1 MTVHVSPDELLSLV
15 FDATELSAAAARHLA
30 TCAHCRRQE
39 AELRLLATD
48 LTIARLSEPGPAA
61 LARYQAL
68 FDQVQQQ
75 PAPLQRL
82 VNRLRAVL
90 TWDSRQ
96 QPLLQGVRS
105 GGTTAYRQLYAADD
119 VELELMVEPNGTL
132 RRVEGDLIADAD
144 GGHAAPALV
153 ELLDRQG
160 APVYSVETD
169 ADGIFRFEGVQ
180 PGRYQAVITRAYAA
194 PVEVETLEIV

>member
-15 FDATELSAAAARHLA
+15 FDAAELSAAAASHLA
-30 TCAHCRRQE
+30 ICAECRQQE
-39 AELRLLATD
+39 AELRLLAMD
-48 LTIARLSEPGPAA
+48 LTIARLSEPSPES
-61 LARYQAL
+61 LTRYQAL

-75 PAPLQRL
+75 PAPLQRF

-105 GGTTAYRQLYAADD
+105 GGATAYRQLFTADE
-119 VELELMVEPNGTL
+119 VELELMVEPIGSL
-132 RRVEGDLIADAD
+132 RRVEGDLIVDTEA
-144 GGHAAPALV
+144 GIGAPALV
-153 ELLDRQG
+153 ELLDRHG

-169 ADGIFRFEGVQ
+169 ADGIFRFEGVH

-194 PVEVETLEIV
+194 PVEIETLEIV

>member
-15 FDATELSAAAARHLA
+15 FDATDLSAAAAHHLE
-30 TCAHCRRQE
+30 TCAHCRQQE

-68 FDQVQQQ
+68 FAQVQQQ

-82 VNRLRAVL
+82 ANRLRAVL

-105 GGTTAYRQLYAADD
+105 GGAAVYRQLYAAED
-119 VELELMVEPNGTL
+119 VELELMVEPAGSL
-132 RRVEGDLIADAD
+132 RRVEGDLIVEMDAGVD
-144 GGHAAPALV
+144 APALV
-153 ELLDRQG
+153 ELLDSHG
-160 APVYSVETD
+160 EPVYSVETD
-169 ADGIFRFEGVQ
+169 ADGIFRIEGVQ
-180 PGRYQAVITRAYAA
+180 PGRYQAMITRVHAA
-194 PVEVETLEIV
+194 PIEVTTLEIV

>member
-15 FDATELSAAAARHLA
+15 FDATELSAAAASHLA
-30 TCAHCRRQE
+30 SCAHCRQQE

-48 LTIARLSEPGPAA
+48 LTIARLSEPSPAT

-75 PAPLQRL
+75 PAPLQRF

-105 GGTTAYRQLYAADD
+105 GGVTVYRQLYTADD
-119 VELELMVEPNGTL
+119 IELELMVEPSGPL
-132 RRVEGDLIADAD
+132 RRVEGDLIVATDAGND
-144 GGHAAPALV
+144 APALV
-153 ELLDRQG
+153 ELLDRRG
-160 APVYSVETD
+160 APVYSAETD
-169 ADGIFRFEGVQ
+169 ADGIFRFEGVR
-180 PGRYQAVITRAYAA
+180 PGRYQAVITLARTATI
-194 PVEVETLEIV
+194 EVEALEIV

>member
-15 FDATELSAAAARHLA
+15 FDAAELSAAAALHLE
-30 TCAHCRRQE
+30 TCAHCRQQE

-68 FDQVQQQ
+68 FAQVQQQ

-82 VNRLRAVL
+82 ASRLRAVL

-105 GGTTAYRQLYAADD
+105 GGAAVYRQLYTAED
-119 VELELMVEPNGTL
+119 VELELMVEPTGPL
-132 RRVEGDLIADAD
+132 RRVEGDLIADTN
-144 GGHAAPALV
+144 AAAPMPALV
-153 ELLDRQG
+153 ELLDKHG
-160 APVYSVETD
+160 APVYSIETD

-180 PGRYQAVITRAYAA
+180 PGRYQAVITRVHAA
-194 PVEVETLEIV
+194 PIEVATLEIV

>member
-15 FDATELSAAAARHLA
+15 FDATELPPAAAHHLA

-48 LTIARLSEPGPAA
+48 LTIARLSEPGPSA

-75 PAPLQRL
+75 PAPLQRF
-82 VNRLRAVL
+82 VHRLRAVL
-90 TWDSRQ
+90 SWDSRQ

-105 GGTTAYRQLYAADD
+105 GGGAAYRQLY
-119 VELELMVEPNGTL
+119 
-132 RRVEGDLIADAD
+132 DAD
-144 GGHAAPALV
+144 GGHPAPALV

-160 APVYSVETD
+160 APVYSVDTD
-169 ADGIFRFEGVQ
+169 VDGIFRLDGVH
-180 PGRYQAVITRAYAA
+180 PGRYQVVITRAYAA
-194 PVEVETLEIV
+194 PIEVETLEIV